1 MLPNI
6 CARHIVA
13 FVDSFLSHMVAY
25 VTSCVVSSLDVCSH
39 ITPRLQSFPNVGHFI
54 YVWTSSALPQH
65 MCDIRLAIEVTFQY
79 ISTCISTQLG
89 LHFSGVCSDI
99 WYTYANICDHICVRS
114 YSYEIRS
121 YLREIRSYRGGR
133 ISGRIC
139 ARNSQ
144 QMQDY
149 MLNIVPTYVW
159 KCQWKCALKWG
170 GRNKILK
177 F

>member
-13 FVDSFLSHMVAY
+13 FLDSFLSHIVAY
-25 VTSCVVSSLDVCSH
+25 VTSCVVSSLDVCAH
-39 ITPRLQSFPNVGHFI
+39 ITPRLQSFPNAGHFI

-121 YLREIRSYRGGR
+121 YLREIRFTAGGAFPGAYVRAIHNKCRVILRLYAEYCSHICVEMPMEMRTEMRG
-133 ISGRIC
+133 
-139 ARNSQ
+139 Q
-144 QMQDY
+144 
-149 MLNIVPTYVW
+149 
-159 KCQWKCALKWG
+159 K
-170 GRNKILK
+170 
-177 F
+177 